1 VNYLSVFSG
10 IDAPTVA
17 WHPLGWRPVAFAEI
31 EKFARAVLAH
41 HYPLVPNLGDVA
53 RFAEWPDA
61 DVDVLVGGT
70 PCQSYS
76 IAGLR
81 KGLDDPRGDL
91 TLTYVAVARRYRP
104 AWIVWENVPNIL
116 SLDEGRAF
124 GSLLGLLA
132 GSRIEAPPGGFN
144 TAGIVPGIERAYGIA
159 WRVLDAQYVRVDG
172 LERAVPQRRRRVF
185 VVGYLGDWRRAA
197 AVLFEREGVQGNPP
211 PGRATGQRVSPTLE
225 AHPTGGGVSGS
236 DFLANGGLI
245 PDVAKALRA
254 STGGIDREDG
264 HTIVPAVANALTA
277 RMGKG
282 VNTTMNEG
290 QTMIAQ
296 AIAFS
301 CKDRGMDVYE
311 DVAPPLRAMHHVD
324 GNANAGG
331 QIAVAA
337 LMPAVA
343 DPVMTREGMNYSHA
357 GNYAGLHNVVP
368 AVAFQPR
375 YARNGRGAP
384 DTVASALTAQPG
396 STGKGDSAQCVAT
409 EMGVRRL
416 TPRECERLQGFP
428 DDFTLV
434 PYRGALAKDGPR
446 YRVLGNAM
454 PVGPVRWIG
463 QRIDMVEEL
472 RRTAA

>member
-1 VNYLSVFSG
+1 MNYLSVFSG

-31 EKFARAVLAH
+31 EKFACAVLAH
-41 HYPLVPNLGDVA
+41 HYPLVPNLGDVT

-104 AWIVWENVPNIL
+104 AWLVWENVPNIL
-116 SLDEGRAF
+116 SHDDGRAF

-132 GSRIEAPPGGFN
+132 GSRVEAPPGGFN
-144 TAGIVPGIERAYGIA
+144 SAGIVPGIERAYGIA

-197 AVLFEREGVQGNPP
+197 AVLFEREGLQGNPAP
-211 PGRATGQRVSPTLE
+211 RRQAGQRISPPLE
-225 AHPTGGGVSGS
+225 ARAAAGGGAWGT
-236 DFLANGGLI
+236 DFLADGGLA
-245 PDVAKALRA
+245 V
-254 STGGIDREDG
+254 
-264 HTIVPAVANALTA
+264 VPSVANALTA

-301 CKDRGMDVYE
+301 CKDCGMDVYE

-357 GNYAGLHNVVP
+357 GNFAGLHNVVP
-368 AVAFQPR
+368 ALAFQPR

-384 DTVASALTAQPG
+384 DTVAASLTAQPG
-396 STGKGDSAQCVAT
+396 STGKGDSAQCVAI

-463 QRIDMVEEL
+463 QRIDMVEKL
-472 RRTAA
+472 RRAAA